1 MAEVLLK
8 DGTKVRIEGPPGLLL
23 KVKSGEK
30 EVELKVKGK

>member
-8 DGTKVRIEGPPGLLL
+8 NGTKVRIEGPPGLLL

-30 EVELKVKGK
+30 EVELKVERK